1 MSMGNYAC
9 HADTVTDDFVKE
21 QCPERYEALI
31 DYLKGIGIDD
41 LDSVAQGLDETLG
54 GGEIEGVTD
63 KQDKKIKELIDELAD
78 AFVRETGL
86 ILHLLYHE
94 SQDRG
99 DDVDGA
105 FWEVDNVYILS
116 PAGEKYKNKIERKF
130 WTVFG

>member
-9 HADTVTDDFVKE
+9 HADTVEADFVKE
-21 QCPERYEALI
+21 QCPGQYEALI

-41 LDSVAQGLDETLG
+41 LDSVAVGLDETLG
-54 GGEIEGVTD
+54 RDEIDDITEE
-63 KQDKKIKELIDELAD
+63 QDKKIKELIEELVD
-78 AFVRETGL
+78 AFVRKTNL
-86 ILHLLYHE
+86 TLSLRYHE
-94 SQDRG
+94 WQDRG

-116 PAGEKYKNKIERKF
+116 CAGEKYKDKIERKF